1 MTNRQLQEIV
11 SFIEGR
17 TDEVS
22 VSCKTLKEGKAFY
35 EVLSESR
42 SLYQKLHQKGASLD
56 AVIDQIQLK
65 NTKAQQYYEIS
76 GEKWLF

>member
-1 MTNRQLQEIV
+1 MTNKQLQEIV

-22 VSCKTLKEGKAFY
+22 VSCKTLEEGKAFY
-35 EVLSESR
+35 QVLSESR
-42 SLYQKLHQKGASLD
+42 KLYYKLHEKNAVLEE
-56 AVIDQIQLK
+56 VIDQIQLK